1 MKNLSKLQ
9 MSEEESECSE
19 CIERIGKVLNHIQ
32 NVQRN
37 CYKLGIKLI
46 KMGEIELGKHLIA
59 NGQIHDNSK
68 FKGMEFDHLIA
79 GSHLLKEVAKHHAS
93 LNPHHPQYW
102 RKIQNMP
109 EEYLAEMVCD
119 CYARSGEFG
128 NSIYEWFDIKAP
140 IIYGYTLDEPVYE
153 RIKYYLNLIVE
164 PAFV

>member
-1 MKNLSKLQ
+1 MKNLIQ
-9 MSEEESECSE
+9 MENEKDCSE
-19 CIERIGKVLNHIQ
+19 CIDRIGKVLNHIQ

-46 KMGEIELGKHLIA
+46 KIGEIELGKHLIA

-79 GSHLLKEVAKHHAS
+79 GSQFLKEVAKHHAS

-102 RKIQNMP
+102 GRIQNMP

-119 CYARSGEFG
+119 CYARSTEFG
-128 NSIYEWFDIKAP
+128 TSIFEWFDERAP
-140 IIYGYTLDEPVYE
+140 IIYEYTLNDDVYHK
-153 RIKYYLNLIVE
+153 IKYYLGLILE